1 MADHNPW
8 HIYSGDCRRIAD
20 RQRASRYQNMER
32 PEVLMRVKGFALF
45 VLLFYGLLIFTMLRA
60 LSKAAFN

>member
-1 MADHNPW
+1 M
-8 HIYSGDCRRIAD
+8 S
-20 RQRASRYQNMER
+20 
-32 PEVLMRVKGFALF
+32 VKGFALF